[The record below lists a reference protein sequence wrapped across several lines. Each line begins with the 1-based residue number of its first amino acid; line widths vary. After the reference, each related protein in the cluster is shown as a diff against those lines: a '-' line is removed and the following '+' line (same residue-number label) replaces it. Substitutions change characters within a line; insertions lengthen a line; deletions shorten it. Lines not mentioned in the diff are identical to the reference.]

1 MTTRPGRGD
10 ASHSGIDQNGVTGVR
25 KSDRVTSRLVMTGPV
40 TMNVVVVGGSVQTL
54 ISPAATKDPAV
65 NARTETEVH
74 NGMPAN
80 TMTATAGEAAMGG
93 NVMSPVSPTAPAQGL
108 PSLLM
113 QVDEEESQL
122 LKMRWRTR
130 RPLRV
135 QRPCLTT

>member
-1 MTTRPGRGD
+1 M
-10 ASHSGIDQNGVTGVR
+10 
-25 KSDRVTSRLVMTGPV
+25 
-40 TMNVVVVGGSVQTL
+40 
-54 ISPAATKDPAV
+54 

-74 NGMPAN
+74 NGMLVK

-113 QVDEEESQL
+113 QVEEEESQL
-122 LKMRWRTR
+122 LKMRWQTR